1 MGDSVVREL
10 HELDEFREVERL
22 YDEIWPHAAG
32 HGRVLTVELMRALDH
47 AGNYVAGAY
56 RDGRLV
62 GASVAFFGAPIGE
75 TLHSHATGAVAGSG
89 VGFALKRHQ
98 REWALARGLR
108 RITWTFDPLVR
119 RNAYFNLVKLG
130 ARPEQYLPNFYG
142 DDMVDT
148 VNGGDRS
155 DRVLAVWRLHDPL
168 VRAAVG
174 EAEPAERGADSG
186 VRAEAAL
193 VERDGRPVS
202 VRTDAEVVRVAVPA
216 DIEAM
221 RRTDPEA
228 AGAWRSALRE
238 VLGGLLDAGARVLD
252 FDREAGYLVARRL

>member
-1 MGDSVVREL
+1 MGDPVVREL

-22 YDEIWPHAAG
+22 YDEIWPHVAG
-32 HGRVLTVELMRALDH
+32 QGRVLTVELMRALDH

-98 REWALARGLR
+98 REWALARGLL

-130 ARPEQYLPNFYG
+130 ARPEEYLPNFYG

-148 VNGGDRS
+148 VNSGDRS
-155 DRVLAVWRLHDPL
+155 DRVLAVWRLHDARA
-168 VRAAVG
+168 RAAMG
-174 EAEPAERGADSG
+174 EAEPAVSGA
-186 VRAEAAL
+186 VARAEPAL

-202 VRTDAEVVRVAVPA
+202 LPTDAEVVRVAVPA

-252 FDREAGYLVARRL
+252 FDREAGYLVARRG